1 MDLNLYGYGLGSL
14 CLHLLLAM
22 ICSAIIIEVGNSN
35 GNAHWYWVR
44 ACDINSHEKG
54 QKNTLIGDKPLL
66 FQIFSEQILENL
78 NIKGVRGGRSM

>member
-14 CLHLLLAM
+14 CLLLLIAM
-22 ICSAIIIEVGNSN
+22 IFSAIIIEVENS
-35 GNAHWYWVR
+35 NAHWHWVG

-66 FQIFSEQILENL
+66 FQIFGEQILENL

>member
-1 MDLNLYGYGLGSL
+1 MDLNLYGFGLGWL
-14 CLHLLLAM
+14 CLLLLIAM
-22 ICSAIIIEVGNSN
+22 IFSAIIIEVGNSN
-35 GNAHWYWVR
+35 AHLHWVV

-66 FQIFSEQILENL
+66 FQIFGEQILENL